1 MENFIMLL
9 YESRECLLDH
19 SRFRF
24 QLYKCKEKVLHSS
37 LGSLQRLQ
45 EHIPDC
51 EWIEALLTKARADL
65 EECEQKESRLAIF

>member
-1 MENFIMLL
+1 MEKFIMLL

-24 QLYKCKEKVLHSS
+24 QRYKRKEKLLRSS

-45 EHIPDC
+45 EHSPNC
-51 EWIEALLTKARADL
+51 E
-65 EECEQKESRLAIF
+65 